1 VRDLEHQL
9 FEAKLAQYDTG
20 KGSAHGGSD
29 LGDGSDAGSEDR
41 DEREAPSSSV
51 LQDMTPE
58 ERAKFENL
66 QTANARIDE
75 LEAEVGAGVFSAS
88 QVSLIIENG

>member
-20 KGSAHGGSD
+20 SAHGGSD
-29 LGDGSDAGSEDR
+29 VGDGSDAGSEDR
-41 DEREAPSSSV
+41 DEKEAPSSSV

-75 LEAEVGAGVFSAS
+75 LEAEVSPGVISAL
-88 QVSLIIENG
+88 QV